1 MFNELRVW
9 RALWGPSWS
18 RKIAYFYFQEALK
31 MVKISIWGTPMRN
44 NTYKLNWYY
53 EYIIF
58 KKQIIQRSY
67 PNIHLIL
74 IMFGHFKKSASILT
88 DQDTQMV
95 GNDQSLAT
103 ICNAEFLFWLSI
115 FGKNRKLL
123 KIEIS
128 IWATLN
134 STLSYYML
142 YKNIKLSL
150 KLKSFFKKKSIKK

>member
-1 MFNELRVW
+1 MLIYFISGLYKV
-9 RALWGPSWS
+9 LSWE
-18 RKIAYFYFQEALK
+18 I
-31 MVKISIWGTPMRN
+31 VVI
-44 NTYKLNWYY
+44 NWIDITN
-53 EYIIF
+53 IIF
-58 KKQIIQRSY
+58 KKQIIRRFY
-67 PNIHLIL
+67 PNMHLDINYVWSFQE
-74 IMFGHFKKSASILT
+74 ICIYFDRPRHPKWSAMT
-88 DQDTQMV
+88 N
-95 GNDQSLAT
+95 GNDQWLAT